1 MEKGGFLPKKLMN
14 IFRNA
19 KRRMLP
25 KQRGISNIS
34 KGDSVSKSDI
44 NIESS
49 YIIAVTYKS
58 GTKRVYND
66 VKIKEYKKNFI
77 SFVYN
82 KDYEAFKR
90 RDNTSPKPHT
100 IRDFANIKFY
110 NTKKNKPISL
120 SDISDIKLGSSKKST
135 SKLTPKKST
144 SRTMSLQNKV
154 TPYTPYLI
162 QSKSSLLKM
171 VVRNIKN

>member
-14 IFRNA
+14 IFRKA
-19 KRRMLP
+19 KHRMRP
-25 KQRGISNIS
+25 IQRGLSNIS
-34 KGDSVSKSDI
+34 KGNSVSKSDI
-44 NIESS
+44 NTETS

-66 VKIKEYKKNFI
+66 VTIREYKKNFI

-90 RDNTSPKPHT
+90 RDNTSPKPRT
-100 IRDFANIKFY
+100 IRDFATIKFY
-110 NTKKNKPISL
+110 NTKINKPISL
-120 SDISDIKLGSSKKST
+120 SDISDIKLSSSKKNT

-154 TPYTPYLI
+154 TPYPVFNTSEGFLT
-162 QSKSSLLKM
+162 KKGG
-171 VVRNIKN
+171 KKK

>member
-14 IFRNA
+14 IFRKA
-19 KRRMLP
+19 KHRMRP
-25 KQRGISNIS
+25 IQRGISNIS
-34 KGDSVSKSDI
+34 KGNSVSKSDI
-44 NIESS
+44 NTETS

-66 VKIKEYKKNFI
+66 VKIREYKKNLI

-90 RDNTSPKPHT
+90 RDNTSPKPRT
-100 IRDFANIKFY
+100 IRDFANVKFY
-110 NTKKNKPISL
+110 NTKINKPISL
-120 SDISDIKLGSSKKST
+120 SDISDIKLSSSKKNT

-154 TPYTPYLI
+154 TPYPVFNTSEGFLT
-162 QSKSSLLKM
+162 KKGG
-171 VVRNIKN
+171 KKK

>member
-1 MEKGGFLPKKLMN
+1 MEKWGFLPKKLVN
-14 IFRNA
+14 IFRKA
-19 KRRMLP
+19 KHRMRP
-25 KQRGISNIS
+25 IQRGISNIS
-34 KGDSVSKSDI
+34 KGNSVSKSDI

-66 VKIKEYKKNFI
+66 VKIREYKKNFI

-82 KDYEAFKR
+82 KDYEAFKI
-90 RDNTSPKPHT
+90 RDNTSPKPRT

-110 NTKKNKPISL
+110 YTKKNKPISL
-120 SDISDIKLGSSKKST
+120 SDISDIKLSSSKKST

-154 TPYTPYLI
+154 TPYPVFNTSEGFLT
-162 QSKSSLLKM
+162 KRWEEK
-171 VVRNIKN
+171 IKN

>member
-1 MEKGGFLPKKLMN
+1 MEKGGFLPKKLVN
-14 IFRNA
+14 IFRKA
-19 KRRMLP
+19 KHRMRP
-25 KQRGISNIS
+25 IQRGISNIS

-44 NIESS
+44 NTETS

-66 VKIKEYKKNFI
+66 VKIREYKKNLI

-82 KDYEAFKR
+82 KDYEAFKI
-90 RDNTSPKPHT
+90 RDNTSPKPRT

-120 SDISDIKLGSSKKST
+120 SDISDIKLSSPKKTKSI
-135 SKLTPKKST
+135 SMPKKST

-154 TPYTPYLI
+154 TPYPAFNTSEGFLT
-162 QSKSSLLKM
+162 KKGG
-171 VVRNIKN
+171 KKK

>member
-1 MEKGGFLPKKLMN
+1 MEKGGFLPKKLVN
-14 IFRNA
+14 IFRKA
-19 KRRMLP
+19 KHRMRP
-25 KQRGISNIS
+25 IQRGISNIS

-44 NIESS
+44 NTETS

-66 VKIKEYKKNFI
+66 VKIREYKKNLI

-90 RDNTSPKPHT
+90 RDNTSPKPRT
-100 IRDFANIKFY
+100 IRDFANVKFY

-120 SDISDIKLGSSKKST
+120 SDISDIKLSSSNKTKSI
-135 SKLTPKKST
+135 SMPKKIT
-144 SRTMSLQNKV
+144 TRTMSSQNKV
-154 TPYTPYLI
+154 TPYPVFNTSEGFLN
-162 QSKSSLLKM
+162 KKGG
-171 VVRNIKN
+171 KKK